1 MSTQYL
7 ENKTPLVIEQL
18 IQDCIAGDNR
28 AQKALYERYADKMF
42 RVCYRYVK
50 NEHDAED
57 LLVSGFLKVFNHL
70 QNIEF
75 RGERSLEAWIKRI
88 MINESLM
95 FLRRNNN
102 FRNVD
107 TSLVVNVGENA
118 TITNDLAAE
127 EIYALILQLPIGY
140 RTVFNLY
147 VIEGFSHKEI
157 AEKLDIS
164 ENTSK
169 SQLSKGRAL
178 LRKILEKNGIHYE
191 I

>member
-1 MSTQYL
+1 MSIDVFL
-7 ENKTPLVIEQL
+7 IENPLAIEQL
-18 IQDCIAGDNR
+18 IHKCIEGDNQ
-28 AQKALYERYADKMF
+28 AQKQFYERFANKMF

-57 LLVSGFLKVFNHL
+57 MVINGFLKVFSHL
-70 QNIEF
+70 NSF
-75 RGERSLEAWIKRI
+75 DYRGERSLEAWIKKI

-95 FLRRNNN
+95 FLRKNSK
-102 FRNVD
+102 FKLVD
-107 TSLVVNVGENA
+107 DSYAANVGELEE
-118 TITNDLAAE
+118 ISYQLAAE
-127 EIYALILQLPIGY
+127 EIYALILKLPTGY

-147 VIEGFSHKEI
+147 VIEGYSHKEI
-157 AEKLDIS
+157 AEKLEIS

-191 I
+191 L

>member
-7 ENKTPLVIEQL
+7 ENKTQLVIEQL
-18 IQDCIAGDNR
+18 IQKCIAGDNR
-28 AQKALYERYADKMF
+28 AQKEFYERYADKMF

-50 NEHDAED
+50 NEQDAED
-57 LLVSGFLKVFNHL
+57 LLVNGFLKVFNHL
-70 QNIEF
+70 KNIDF
-75 RGERSLEAWIKRI
+75 RGDRSLEAWIKRI

-95 FLRRNNN
+95 FLRKNNN
-102 FRNVD
+102 FRSVD
-107 TSLVVNVGENA
+107 SDLMTDIGENA
-118 TITNDLAAE
+118 TVTGKLAAE
-127 EIYALILQLPIGY
+127 EIYNLILKLPVGY

-157 AEKLDIS
+157 AEKLNVS

-178 LRKILEKNGIHYE
+178 LRKILEYNGIHYE

>member
-7 ENKTPLVIEQL
+7 ENKTQLVIEQL
-18 IQDCIAGDNR
+18 IQHCIAGDNR

-57 LLVSGFLKVFNHL
+57 LLVNGFLKVFNHL

-118 TITNDLAAE
+118 TVTNDLAAE